1 MNCTSCGITLADGL
15 KFCIKCGAKVE
26 PVALCASCGKALKP
40 NAKFCG
46 GCGAAV
52 AAPAP
57 EPTPAPEPVV
67 APAPEP
73 EPAPEPVVAPAPEP
87 EPAPA
92 VPPVVEESVQEPEG
106 DAVNAE
112 AETSAPGDSGSA
124 LSQESCQVRLTTPK
138 GVFTFETPLSSIKE
152 GEYIVEVWYKGT
164 CRLSVDLFQK

>member
-57 EPTPAPEPVV
+57 EPVAAPAPEPTPAPEPVV
-67 APAPEP
+67 
-73 EPAPEPVVAPAPEP
+73 
-87 EPAPA
+87 APA

-124 LSQESCQVRLTTPK
+124 LSQESCQVRLSTPK

-152 GEYIVEVWYKGT
+152 GEYIVEVWDKGT

>member
-57 EPTPAPEPVV
+57 EPVV

-73 EPAPEPVVAPAPEP
+73 T
-87 EPAPA
+87 PAPA

-124 LSQESCQVRLTTPK
+124 LSQESCQVRLSTPK